1 MMIININGSIVDL
14 YQNEGIGLTYSVGSI
29 LQLNQRSGY
38 VSNIFKIPKTT
49 NNNAIMELVNEI
61 NSNGNTPYQ
70 LNVVDVIQDGIKII
84 SEGGVIIQSVNN
96 DSYSILITS
105 GNIDF
110 FDKIKDVTIADLDLS
125 TYNHV
130 CESDTFLNN
139 RANTSGFKY
148 PVIESGI
155 TKPCILNNIRPNTAD
170 YNLTIYNGRLIPVIF
185 LKTII
190 DMVESFTGYVIKG
203 TFLDTVFYD
212 KALIFANNY
221 YKEIDTTIQK
231 LERLSTN
238 NLFFTSAS
246 RTYGVAVSGERV
258 SNQITFNDD
267 DFVIPITNTV
277 FEPDK
282 LVTYK
287 ISIDLKLIWRVPL
300 GNGGLTA
307 LSLDFYE
314 CDSSGNYI
322 GATKFFT
329 KNGVRLWG
337 ELKTGTTPVLT
348 NVSIDYKGD
357 LYVQFE
363 SGKYYRPFLIE
374 TIDTTGGAGTFQSQ
388 ITLVKDSRFEFS
400 EVEAIFPNES
410 VDMNLCFTQKL
421 DDVFKDIIK
430 INNLIVQTDTLLK
443 EITFNAFDTL
453 IDNMTNAVDWDD
465 KVDPSKEEVI
475 TFTPLNFAQKNWSR
489 YSNTESLRNGYI
501 SLENL
506 NIANETT
513 IVSLKAKAV
522 DEEFTYKDA
531 LAISFSVPI
540 MPIVEPEQYYY
551 NPIKDTPTY
560 FLIDDTQN
568 ITNHNYTIRNVTES
582 SAGGITD
589 SAQVLFN
596 VPFAYFVKTD
606 SVYSLDWDSLIALN
620 YKPIV
625 RMFERFKLVKNY
637 VRLSSIDINTLDFSI
652 PVKYKN
658 GYYYVNKISNHKS
671 NKSTLCEL
679 IQL

>member
-1 MMIININGSIVDL
+1 MMTININGSNIDL
-14 YQNEGIGLTYSVGSI
+14 YPNEGIGLTYSVGSI
-29 LQLNQRSGY
+29 LQLNQRSGF
-38 VSNIFKIPKTT
+38 VSNIFKIPKTA
-49 NNNAIMELVNEI
+49 NNNSIMEFANEI

-70 LNVVDVIQDGIKII
+70 LNTVDVFQDGIKII
-84 SEGGVIIQSVNN
+84 SEGGLIIQSVNN

-125 TYNHV
+125 VYNHV
-130 CESDTFLNN
+130 CETDTFVNN
-139 RANTSGFKY
+139 SANTSGFKY

-155 TKPCILNNIRPNTAD
+155 TKPCILNNIRPNTGD
-170 YNLTIYNGRLIPVIF
+170 YNITIYNGRLIPAIF
-185 LKTII
+185 FKTIKEL
-190 DMVESFTGYVIKG
+190 VEDYTGYVIKG

-221 YKEIDTTIQK
+221 YKEIDATVQK
-231 LERLSTN
+231 MERLSSD

-246 RTYGVAVSGERV
+246 RTYGVPVSGERV
-258 SNQITFNDD
+258 SNQLPFNDD

-277 FEPDK
+277 FEPNK

-287 ISIDLKLIWRVPL
+287 ISVDLKLIWRVPL
-300 GNGGLTA
+300 GNGGKTA
-307 LSLDFYE
+307 LALSFYE
-314 CDSSGNYI
+314 CDSGGTYI
-322 GATKFFT
+322 GSSKFYT
-329 KNGVRLWG
+329 QSYVVVWD

-348 NVSIDYKGD
+348 DVSIDFKGD
-357 LYVQFE
+357 VYFQFE

-374 TIDTTGGAGTFQSQ
+374 TIDTTGGTGTFQSKL
-388 ITLVKDSRFEFS
+388 TLVKDSRFEFS
-400 EVEAIFPNES
+400 EVEAIYPNES
-410 VDMNLCFTQKL
+410 VDMNLCFTQNL
-421 DDVFKDIIK
+421 DDIFKDVIK
-430 INNLIVQTDTLLK
+430 INNLIVQTDSLLK
-443 EITFNAFDTL
+443 EITFNTFDTL
-453 IDNMTNAVDWDD
+453 VGNITNAVDWDD
-465 KVDPSKEEVI
+465 KVDLSKDEGI
-475 TFTPLNFAQKNWSR
+475 TFTPLNFAQKNWLR

-531 LAISFSVPI
+531 LAVSFSVPK
-540 MPIVEPEQYYY
+540 MPIVEPEQYFY
-551 NPIKDTPTY
+551 NPIKDAATY

-568 ITNHNYTIRNVTES
+568 ISNHNYIIRNVTDS
-582 SAGGITD
+582 TFGSVTD
-589 SAQVLFN
+589 SGLVVSN
-596 VPFAYFVKTD
+596 IPFAYFVKTD

-625 RMFERFKLVKNY
+625 RMFDRFKLVKNY
-637 VRLSSIDINTLDFSI
+637 MRLSSIDINTIDFSV
-652 PVKYKN
+652 PAKYKN
-658 GYYYVNKISNHKS
+658 GFYYINKISNHKS
-671 NKSTLCEL
+671 NRSTLVEL